1 MSAVPR
7 QAGRVAKRHKALPI
21 AAAHTAPEV
30 TSGAGALRYARIIEV
45 PQKLLGCLGSH
56 TGTFW
61 KNSGR
66 PCWPR
71 LCLETVIELVSA
83 RVVRWLTAACAM
95 LSEPSPMSSPQEA
108 QTLANGLAVDLFF
121 CDVLASLH
129 LHLKHKVD
137 LEGVVEIRD
146 L

>member
-1 MSAVPR
+1 MSAVPH
-7 QAGRVAKRHKALPI
+7 QAGRVAKRHKAKPI

-30 TSGAGALRYARIIEV
+30 VSGAGALRYARIIEV
-45 PQKLLGCLGSH
+45 PQKLLRCLRSR

-83 RVVRWLTAACAM
+83 RVVRWLKAACAT
-95 LSEPSPMSSPQEA
+95 MSVPRPIFPPQA
-108 QTLANGLAVDLFF
+108 AKTLANGLAVDLLF

-129 LHLKHKVD
+129 LHLQHKVD